1 MFLTLPI
8 NFTEVESIVI
18 AGQSFIHDEDG
29 EI

>member
-18 AGQSFIHDEDG
+18 AGQSFLLNKESI
-29 EI
+29 